1 MARDPRQPPP
11 LLQAC
16 RSALCLRG
24 DASPPPSRSSI
35 PRRPQAMNP
44 SLRVTSYE
52 ERVGEE
58 SGAFD
63 GQFWASLDGVANA
76 LDNVQARL
84 FVDRCCVE

>member
-1 MARDPRQPPP
+1 
-11 LLQAC
+11 
-16 RSALCLRG
+16 
-24 DASPPPSRSSI
+24 
-35 PRRPQAMNP
+35 MNP